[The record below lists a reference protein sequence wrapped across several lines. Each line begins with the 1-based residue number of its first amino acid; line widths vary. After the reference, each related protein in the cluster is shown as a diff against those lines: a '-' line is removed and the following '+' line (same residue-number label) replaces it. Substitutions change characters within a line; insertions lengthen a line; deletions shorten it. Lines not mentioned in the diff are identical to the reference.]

1 MLPFLLW
8 GDILSNISGNL
19 NGQDQNELDFIDI
32 LTIFDTIIQ
41 IMDYI
46 ETKDY
51 NEQQEK
57 TILSHMKV
65 IGKEFDN
72 INARLDKIET
82 LLRKE

>member
-1 MLPFLLW
+1 M
-8 GDILSNISGNL
+8 SNISGNL

-46 ETKDY
+46 ETRDY

-57 TILSHMKV
+57 TILNHMKA
-65 IGKEFDN
+65 ISKEFDN
-72 INARLDKIET
+72 INNRLDKIET
-82 LLRKE
+82 LLRKG

>member
-19 NGQDQNELDFIDI
+19 NGQEQNDLDFIDI

-57 TILSHMKV
+57 TILNHMKV
-65 IGKEFDN
+65 ISKEFDN
-72 INARLDKIET
+72 INSRLDKIET